1 MKPRGLR
8 TQIFFSFFTIIL
20 IFALAISFLGVKI
33 INDDI
38 IARAQRQI
46 KHDIG
51 VARVVLNGEID
62 AINAAFNLT
71 PVDADF
77 ADVKSKLGLDY
88 LYRVSRAEAGSVK
101 SEGVRKAFTGV
112 SVGGMRIVG
121 REELSRMG
129 GEFVA
134 RAEMNIRP
142 TAKSRPTSATVL
154 DRAMV
159 IGYAMPI
166 FDERGEV
173 ASVMYGGK
181 ILNRDFALVDKIR
194 DLVFENRLYNGKP
207 MGTVTIFLDDVRI
220 ATNVL
225 DETGQRAI
233 GTMVSET
240 VYNKVLLEG
249 QPWLDRAFVVTDW
262 YLTAYEPL
270 KNINNQTIGMLYVGT
285 LEAPFRDLGRKILL
299 IFLAIILA
307 MTVLGIFLSYA
318 LAVVITRPLIHM
330 LEATGKI
337 SHGDMSH
344 RLEIG
349 GSIVELN
356 RLAESFNEMS
366 RRLKEREES
375 LKVSN
380 EKLALLNTS
389 YLDLVGFVSHELK
402 GILSSLVM
410 TIYALKDGLMGELNP
425 KQKNA
430 IDASAR
436 NLGHFETMVR
446 NYLDLSRIEK
456 GELTVHKTKVDLKD
470 DIITP
475 AIHNFERQ
483 IQERK
488 ITIENMTHA
497 GIPLQ
502 ADRNLLLIVFN
513 NLLSNALKYG
523 DSGGTIRI
531 ESFHRNGEV
540 IVRFFNQGP
549 PIKKEQKELLFRK
562 FSRLPGSD
570 KIRGTGLGL
579 FIVRQIME
587 KHGGNI
593 SLEPGEGGNTFVL
606 TLRDGDEGNVSAIN
620 LLALQ
625 K

>member
-1 MKPRGLR
+1 
-8 TQIFFSFFTIIL
+8 
-20 IFALAISFLGVKI
+20 
-33 INDDI
+33 
-38 IARAQRQI
+38 
-46 KHDIG
+46 
-51 VARVVLNGEID
+51 
-62 AINAAFNLT
+62 
-71 PVDADF
+71 
-77 ADVKSKLGLDY
+77 
-88 LYRVSRAEAGSVK
+88 
-101 SEGVRKAFTGV
+101 
-112 SVGGMRIVG
+112 
-121 REELSRMG
+121 
-129 GEFVA
+129 
-134 RAEMNIRP
+134 
-142 TAKSRPTSATVL
+142 
-154 DRAMV
+154 
-159 IGYAMPI
+159 
-166 FDERGEV
+166 
-173 ASVMYGGK
+173 
-181 ILNRDFALVDKIR
+181 
-194 DLVFENRLYNGKP
+194 
-207 MGTVTIFLDDVRI
+207 
-220 ATNVL
+220 
-225 DETGQRAI
+225 
-233 GTMVSET
+233 
-240 VYNKVLLEG
+240 
-249 QPWLDRAFVVTDW
+249 
-262 YLTAYEPL
+262 
-270 KNINNQTIGMLYVGT
+270 
-285 LEAPFRDLGRKILL
+285 
-299 IFLAIILA
+299 
-307 MTVLGIFLSYA
+307 
-318 LAVVITRPLIHM
+318 
-330 LEATGKI
+330 
-337 SHGDMSH
+337 
-344 RLEIG
+344 
-349 GSIVELN
+349 
-356 RLAESFNEMS
+356 
-366 RRLKEREES
+366 
-375 LKVSN
+375 
-380 EKLALLNTS
+380 
-389 YLDLVGFVSHELK
+389 
-402 GILSSLVM
+402 
-410 TIYALKDGLMGELNP
+410 MGELNP

>member
-8 TQIFFSFFTIIL
+8 TQIFFSFFIIIL
-20 IFALAISFLGVKI
+20 IFTLAISFLGVKI

-46 KHDIG
+46 QHDIG
-51 VARVVLNGEID
+51 IARVVFNGEID
-62 AINAAFNLT
+62 AIKTAFNLI

-77 ADVKSKLGLDY
+77 AEVKSKLGLDY
-88 LYRVSRAEAGSVK
+88 LYRVSRAEENSVR
-101 SEGVRKAFTGV
+101 SEIVRKAFAGE
-112 SVGGMRIVG
+112 SVGGIRIVE
-121 REELSRMG
+121 RDELSRMG
-129 GEFVA
+129 GEFIA
-134 RAEMNIRP
+134 GAEINVRP
-142 TAKSRPTSATVL
+142 TLKSRPTAATLL

-173 ASVMYGGK
+173 TSVMYGGK
-181 ILNRDFALVDKIR
+181 ILNRDFALVDRIR
-194 DLVFENRLYNGKP
+194 DLVFENRFYGGKP
-207 MGTVTIFLDDVRI
+207 LGTVTIFLDDVRI

-233 GTMVSET
+233 GTVVSET
-240 VYNKVLLEG
+240 VYNKVLREG
-249 QPWLDRAFVVTDW
+249 QSWLDRAFVVTDW

-285 LEAPFRDLGRKILL
+285 LEAPFRDLGRRILL

-307 MTVLGIFLSYA
+307 MTVLGIILSYA
-318 LAVVITRPLIHM
+318 LAFVIARPLIHM
-330 LEATGKI
+330 LEATGRI
-337 SHGDMSH
+337 SRGDLSH
-344 RLEIG
+344 RLEIKG
-349 GSIVELN
+349 GIVELN
-356 RLAESFNEMS
+356 RLAESFNQMS
-366 RRLKEREES
+366 GKLKEREES
-375 LKVSN
+375 LQISN
-380 EKLALLNTS
+380 GKLAQLNAT

-402 GILSSLVM
+402 GILGSLVM
-410 TIYALKDGLMGELNP
+410 TIYALKDGLLGELNP

-456 GELTVHKTKVDLKD
+456 GELTVHKTKLDLRD

-475 AIHNFERQ
+475 ALYNFERQ
-483 IQERK
+483 IQERNVK
-488 ITIENMTHA
+488 VENTTPA
-497 GIPLQ
+497 GITVQ
-502 ADRNLLLIVFN
+502 ADKNLLLIVFN

-523 DSGGTIRI
+523 DGGGTIRI
-531 ESFHRNGEV
+531 ESSQRDGEV

-549 PIKKEQKELLFRK
+549 PIREEQKELLFRK

-579 FIVRQIME
+579 FIVKQILE
-587 KHGGNI
+587 QHGGNI
-593 SLEPGEGGNTFVL
+593 SLEPGEGGNTFIL
-606 TLRDGDEGNVSAIN
+606 TLRDGG
-620 LLALQ
+620 
-625 K
+625 